1 MAPILHDMSSYSPS
15 DIEPGI
21 RHWAHHPHPSA
32 THAHLSGHP
41 LVHAQLIPRAVLIVR
56 PGNLAQ
62 PPEQAMSVPAG
73 PPGLSRVV
81 GKIRKQLS
89 RTFADADAP
98 RARGVVGTII
108 NVPAAYWGKGF
119 AASHKGQHFPVRVV
133 GFVQGTVVAKDRW
146 YFWDHHPED
155 EDEHGCYPIAG
166 SALKRCQRAKPAAKK
181 KSAANKKPAAKKPA
195 AKKKQKPAAKSESPA
210 KSKSAATKKPV
221 KSGSACRRPPAL
233 QNPVSP
239 RFATSLQRRP
249 ARRCRCNS
257 GGAERAALSPPA
269 RTRPPTL
276 QSPRPTP
283 THTAA
288 RKYSTNLTHTRAHT
302 RGAFAFDSDTGK
314 SKHISSLDVESDLD
328 MVDGLGIAS
337 R

>member
-32 THAHLSGHP
+32 THAHLSGRP

-73 PPGLSRVV
+73 PPDLSRVV

-133 GFVQGTVVAKDRW
+133 GFVQGTAVAKDRW
-146 YFWDHHPED
+146 YFWDHHPEA

-166 SALKRCQRAKPAAKK
+166 RALKRCQRAKPAAKK

-221 KSGSACRRPPAL
+221 KKRKRVSPPPCLAKPRWALDSRPVCSEGPHAGVAATAEVRNAPLSRPPPVPVHL
-233 QNPVSP
+233 PCNPPDP
-239 RFATSLQRRP
+239 RRRTPLP
-249 ARRCRCNS
+249 ANT
-257 GGAERAALSPPA
+257 A
-269 RTRPPTL
+269 RT
-276 QSPRPTP
+276 SH
-283 THTAA
+283 THA
-288 RKYSTNLTHTRAHT
+288 HTRAAHLHLT
-302 RGAFAFDSDTGK
+302 ATLANPNTSAA
-314 SKHISSLDVESDLD
+314 L
-328 MVDGLGIAS
+328 MS
-337 R
+337 RVT

>member
-32 THAHLSGHP
+32 THAHLSGRP

-73 PPGLSRVV
+73 PPDLSRVV

-166 SALKRCQRAKPAAKK
+166 RLLKRCQRAKPAAKK

-210 KSKSAATKKPV
+210 KSKSAATKKTV
-221 KSGSACRRPPAL
+221 QKRKR
-233 QNPVSP
+233 VSP
-239 RFATSLQRRP
+239 PTCLAEPGGPSIRDQFAAKARTQVSLQQ
-249 ARRCRCNS
+249 RRCGTRRS
-257 GGAERAALSPPA
+257 SPPA

>member
-1 MAPILHDMSSYSPS
+1 M
-15 DIEPGI
+15 
-21 RHWAHHPHPSA
+21 
-32 THAHLSGHP
+32 LSHSG
-41 LVHAQLIPRAVLIVR
+41 PRTEAV
-56 PGNLAQ
+56 
-62 PPEQAMSVPAG
+62 PEG
-73 PPGLSRVV
+73 E
-81 GKIRKQLS
+81 
-89 RTFADADAP
+89 
-98 RARGVVGTII
+98 ARGKEEVRGEQEARGEEARGEEEAEARGEERVPGEEQVRSDEEAREKAEARVAAPLPCKTPVG
-108 NVPAAYWGKGF
+108 
-119 AASHKGQHFPVRVV
+119 
-133 GFVQGTVVAKDRW
+133 
-146 YFWDHHPED
+146 
-155 EDEHGCYPIAG
+155 
-166 SALKRCQRAKPAAKK
+166 
-181 KSAANKKPAAKKPA
+181 
-195 AKKKQKPAAKSESPA
+195 
-210 KSKSAATKKPV
+210 
-221 KSGSACRRPPAL
+221 
-233 QNPVSP
+233 P

>member
-32 THAHLSGHP
+32 THAHLSGRP

-133 GFVQGTVVAKDRW
+133 GFVQGTVAAKDRW

-166 SALKRCQRAKPAAKK
+166 RLLKRCQRAKPAAKK

-210 KSKSAATKKPV
+210 KSKSAATKKTV
-221 KSGSACRRPPAL
+221 QKRKR
-233 QNPVSP
+233 VSP
-239 RFATSLQRRP
+239 PTCLAEPGGPSIRDQFAAKARTQVSLQQ
-249 ARRCRCNS
+249 RRC
-257 GGAERAALSPPA
+257 G
-269 RTRPPTL
+269 TRRSL
-276 QSPRPTP
+276 APRPYPSTYP
-283 THTAA
+283 AIPQTHADA
-288 RKYSTNLTHTRAHT
+288 HRCPQIQHEPHTHTRTHA
-302 RGAFAFDSDTGK
+302 RR
-314 SKHISSLDVESDLD
+314 IC
-328 MVDGLGIAS
+328 I
-337 R
+337 